1 MFSGWSSDY
10 IPRAPAGEV
19 CIGQEC
25 GHWPLHSRTGNL
37 LPLSAQGTFEWVVF
51 QCYLSWMYDRFCT
64 LDKEKTNNNDSSG
77 KKVTY
82 FKILLSLP
90 ETLFH
95 RMLTKFHL
103 NLVYLYLISS
113 TSLHPICLL
122 RNTVNAPMYPN
133 VKCYLYFNI
142 HNYIFFGGEKV
153 SVSCSAHH
161 KCFSNRWWK
170 RSESKYLVFHS
181 SLCQYRQIKKNN

>member
-1 MFSGWSSDY
+1 MVKWLYPQSPS
-10 IPRAPAGEV
+10 GEV

-25 GHWPLHSRTGNL
+25 VVTDLYIRTGNL
-37 LPLSAQGTFEWVVF
+37 LPLSAQGTFEWVIF

-64 LDKEKTNNNDSSG
+64 LDKEKANNNDSSG

-103 NLVYLYLISS
+103 NLVYSYLISS

-142 HNYIFFGGEKV
+142 HNYLFFGGKNQCFLE
-153 SVSCSAHH
+153 CSSQM
-161 KCFSNRWWK
+161 F
-170 RSESKYLVFHS
+170 
-181 SLCQYRQIKKNN
+181 